1 MNQTTVREISE
12 ITRRLM
18 IENDFAADA
27 PDAVEDAARSLE
39 QKSLASFSNPSV
51 RDLRSLLWSSIDN
64 KTSRDLDQIEYA
76 ERLQDGDIKLLVGI
90 ADVDALV
97 AKNSIIDRF
106 AYKNTI
112 SIYAPHSVFPML
124 PETLSNDLTSLRA
137 GVDRLA
143 VVTEMIVRADGDV
156 STSDVYRAL
165 VRNHAKFSYEEIG
178 AWLDEDAAPPEE
190 FELIAE
196 MKAQILLQKETAER
210 LYKLRK
216 KKGALEFETIE
227 SATVVENGA
236 ITGIKGESR
245 SNAAREIIENFMI
258 AANVEMAEFLDVRR
272 SISLRRVVKTPA
284 RWNRIVEIAKSFD
297 ESLPETPDSI
307 ALAEFLKRRQT
318 ADAEHFPDLSLSII
332 KLLGAG
338 EYVVEEP
345 NAPDGG
351 GHFGLA
357 VQDYAHSTAP
367 NRRYADLIV
376 QRLVKATLENKPSPY
391 NFDELTEIAAHCNE
405 RESAARKVERRIRK
419 TVAASVMSS
428 RIGETFAAIVT
439 GINKNGTFART
450 LSPPV
455 DGRIVAGE
463 EDLQVGEKV
472 RVKLIDTDAEKG
484 FIDFAC
490 RH

>member
-1 MNQTTVREISE
+1 MNRLTNAELARTA
-12 ITRRLM
+12 RRLL
-18 IENDFAADA
+18 IENGFA
-27 PDAVEDAARSLE
+27 PDAPPAAREAATSLE
-39 QKSLASFSNPSV
+39 TKPLEPPENV
-51 RDLRSLLWSSIDN
+51 RDLRALLWSSIDN
-64 KTSRDLDQIEYA
+64 KSSLDLDQIEYA
-76 ERLQDGDIKLLVGI
+76 ERLPNDDIKLLIGI
-90 ADVDALV
+90 ADVDAV
-97 AKNSIIDRF
+97 VPKNSAIDRF
-106 AYKNTI
+106 AYKNTV
-112 SIYAPHSVFPML
+112 SIYAAHQVFPML
-124 PETLSNDLTSLRA
+124 PKEFSTDLTSLRES
-137 GVDRLA
+137 VDRLA
-143 VVTEMIVRADGDV
+143 VVMEMIVRADGDV
-156 STSDVYRAL
+156 LTTNVYRAL
-165 VRNHAKFSYEEIG
+165 VRNHAKLSYEETG
-178 AWLDEDAAPPEE
+178 AWLDKDASPPEE
-190 FELIAE
+190 FETLPK
-196 MKAQILLQKETAER
+196 MKSQILLQKETAER
-210 LYKLRK
+210 LYQLRK

-227 SATVVENGA
+227 SAPVVENGA
-236 ITGIKGESR
+236 ITGIKGER
-245 SNAAREIIENFMI
+245 RNNGAREIIENFMI
-258 AANVEMAEFLDVRR
+258 AANVEIAEFLESRR

-297 ESLPETPDSI
+297 VNLPEIPDST
-307 ALAEFLKRRQT
+307 ALAEFLKNRQI
-318 ADAEHFPDLSLSII
+318 ADPVHFPDLSLSII

-345 NAPDGG
+345 NAADSG

-376 QRLVKATLENKPSPY
+376 QRLVKATLKNQPSPY
-391 NFDELTEIAAHCNE
+391 TFDELTSIAAHCNE

-439 GINKNGTFART
+439 GVTKSGTFART
-450 LSPPV
+450 ISPPV